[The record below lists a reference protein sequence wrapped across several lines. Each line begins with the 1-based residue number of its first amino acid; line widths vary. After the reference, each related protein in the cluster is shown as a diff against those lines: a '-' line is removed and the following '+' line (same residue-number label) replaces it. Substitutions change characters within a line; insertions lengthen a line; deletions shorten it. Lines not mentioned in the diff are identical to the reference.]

1 MKEEHKFANTM
12 SNLKPEAE
20 WHFSGDYPMT
30 EEKYATMEWAT
41 GVNENETAILTT
53 VNPHSELT
61 WAKVNAELTRLQTEY
76 DAQEYA
82 RKRQAEYPDIYDYI
96 DGIVK
101 SDQAQIDKYIADCQ
115 AVKDK
120 YSKGI

>member
-1 MKEEHKFANTM
+1 MEVRVIDAILSLNPNAEVVVKDNHDVDKCEI
-12 SNLKPEAE
+12 E
-20 WHFSGDYPMT
+20 WHNSTPEISKEDIKTKMD
-30 EEKYATMEWAT
+30 E
-41 GVNENETAILTT
+41 
-53 VNPHSELT
+53 
-61 WAKVNAELTRLQTEY
+61 LQTEY
-76 DAQEYA
+76 DAQDYA

-120 YSKGI
+120 YSKGA

>member
-1 MKEEHKFANTM
+1 MTDIGKAIKAINPSAAVVVENDDVKRITW
-12 SNLKPEAE
+12 LDGTTPIPEDDIIAKL
-20 WHFSGDYPMT
+20 T
-30 EEKYATMEWAT
+30 E
-41 GVNENETAILTT
+41 
-53 VNPHSELT
+53 
-61 WAKVNAELTRLQTEY
+61 LQAEY
-76 DAQEYA
+76 DALDYA

-120 YSKGI
+120 YSKGA